1 MQNPL
6 QSTYSKKAT
15 VFASRQFLSKC
26 PSPILHRS
34 AQLFLNQKF
43 KPSIDRGELDFLEEK
58 RWTLEVSDACRSLCI
73 QLKNGC
79 LNVSGCD
86 GQPDLVFKGPIASF
100 ITLALKEDDPDSLF
114 FNRKLMISGDT
125 ALGLEI
131 KNFIDRLPLDMVLD
145 RPLSTLLYYLNT
157 AFNPSDPKQLDRM
170 V

>member
-1 MQNPL
+1 MQNLL
-6 QSTYSKKAT
+6 QSTHSKKAT

-26 PSPILHRS
+26 PQPILNRS

-43 KPSIDRGELDFLEEK
+43 KPFIDKGDLDFLEGK
-58 RWTLEVSDACRSLCI
+58 RWMLEVSDASRSLCI
-73 QLKNGC
+73 HLQNGRLK
-79 LNVSGCD
+79 VSGCD

-131 KNFIDRLPLDMVLD
+131 KNFIDRLPLEAVLD
-145 RPLSTLLYYLNT
+145 RPLSTVLHYLNT
-157 AFNPSDPKQLDRM
+157 AFNTPDPNQLDRM
-170 V
+170 A